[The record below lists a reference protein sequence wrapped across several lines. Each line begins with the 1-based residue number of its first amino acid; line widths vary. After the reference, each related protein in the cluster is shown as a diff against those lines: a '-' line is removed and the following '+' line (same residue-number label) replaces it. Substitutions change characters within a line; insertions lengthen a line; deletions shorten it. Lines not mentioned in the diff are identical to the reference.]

1 LRQSRTF
8 HTLADGP
15 KSGVQLKVYEC
26 DFDVTGVAD
35 FGITLDAILSG
46 KEKIPPQGAR
56 VDVAY
61 AGTIKGRVSGS
72 IRGVDYQV
80 IRADGRLDLD
90 TRATVETP
98 DGRRIA
104 LSASGVGTPRTGEP
118 MADLFENV
126 RFVTAAVDYA
136 WLHTREIW
144 AVGQVN
150 FATGKIHIE
159 GYQQ

>member
-1 LRQSRTF
+1 M
-8 HTLADGP
+8 
-15 KSGVQLKVYEC
+15 
-26 DFDVTGVAD
+26 
-35 FGITLDAILSG
+35 
-46 KEKIPPQGAR
+46 
-56 VDVAY
+56 Y

-90 TRATVETP
+90 TRATIETP

-126 RFVTAAVDYA
+126 RFITAAVDYA
-136 WLHTREIW
+136 WLHTRETW

>member
-1 LRQSRTF
+1 MERYQDKKAVIIGGTSGMG
-8 HTLADGP
+8 LATAKMLLDG
-15 KSGVQLKVYEC
+15 
-26 DFDVTGVAD
+26 
-35 FGITLDAILSG
+35 
-46 KEKIPPQGAR
+46 GAR
-56 VDVAY
+56 VLVTGRSQ
-61 AGTIKGRVSGS
+61 AGKGRVGGS

-90 TRATVETP
+90 TRATIETP

-126 RFVTAAVDYA
+126 RFITAAADYA
-136 WLHTREIW
+136 WLHTRETW

-150 FATGKIHIE
+150 FPTGKIHLE

>member
-1 LRQSRTF
+1 MTMR
-8 HTLADGP
+8 GE
-15 KSGVQLKVYEC
+15 KVYEC
-26 DFDVTGVAD
+26 DFDVTGVTD

-56 VDVAY
+56 IDVAY

-90 TRATVETP
+90 TRATVETT

-118 MADLFENV
+118 MAEYLRMCALSRLPSTTLGSTRV
-126 RFVTAAVDYA
+126 RSGP
-136 WLHTREIW
+136 W
-144 AVGQVN
+144 A
-150 FATGKIHIE
+150 K
-159 GYQQ
+159 